1 MLQSVGSKSET
12 RLSNST
18 TATSKGRKEGLTEDV
33 GEADSKQ
40 FCS

>member
-1 MLQSVGSKSET
+1 MKRDDLPE
-12 RLSNST
+12 T